1 MGLAINQATI
11 SNGLLPHL
19 CSGPAVFGLVI
30 AGELVALALVLSNNA
45 LTSFSWIQLGY
56 VSMVVQWIVLLSA
69 LVLCQLSRIFVQFS
83 AVVGGCL
90 AYATVLLISLVVIGV
105 AQRVVYASV
114 DPLHLAKNMLL
125 TAIFSGIFLRYL
137 FLQQQLRNQ
146 QQAELQS
153 RIQALHARIRPH
165 FLFNSMNA
173 VASLIPVNPELAEQV
188 VEDLSQL
195 FRVSLQEASLV
206 SVDEEIALCRSY
218 VAIEQI
224 RLGDRLQVVWR
235 CHHHLADDETS
246 NAADILVPSLVLQP
260 LIENAIYHGVQ
271 RLLDGGLISIS
282 TWIDG
287 KQLILKVTN
296 PLPVL
301 EDNQTDNLEN
311 LLKDTFL
318 QDKKNNRMALQNIEN
333 RLQAHYGRGASL
345 DVQQNISG
353 TNAPHYEVSIA
364 IPIENDPLERKI

>member
-1 MGLAINQATI
+1 
-11 SNGLLPHL
+11 
-19 CSGPAVFGLVI
+19 VFGLGI
-30 AGELVALALVLSNNA
+30 AGELVALALVLSNGA
-45 LTSFSWIQLGY
+45 LVAFSWVQLGY
-56 VSMVVQWIVLLSA
+56 VSMVAQWIVLLSA
-69 LVLCQLSRIFVQFS
+69 LVLCQLSQVLARFS

-90 AYATVLLISLVVIGV
+90 VYLTVLLLSLVVIAA
-105 AQRVVYASV
+105 AQWLVYGSIE
-114 DPLHLAKNMLL
+114 PLQLVKNMLL

-224 RLGDRLQVVWR
+224 RLGDRLQVDWR
-235 CHHHLADDETS
+235 CHHGATS
-246 NAADILVPSLVLQP
+246 SVASDAVNHVADILVPSLVLQP

-271 RLLDGGLISIS
+271 RLPDGGLIQIS

-301 EDNQTDNLEN
+301 EDNQTDNLGN
-311 LLKDTFL
+311 LLE
-318 QDKKNNRMALQNIEN
+318 DKKNNRMALQNIEN

-345 DVQQNISG
+345 DVQQNTSE
-353 TNAPHYEVSIA
+353 TNTPHYEVSIA
-364 IPIENDPLERKI
+364 IPIESDH

>member
-1 MGLAINQATI
+1 MGLAIDQAKI

-19 CSGPAVFGLVI
+19 CSGSAVFGLVI
-30 AGELVALALVLSNNA
+30 AGELIALALVLSHSTLVA
-45 LTSFSWIQLGY
+45 FSWIQLGY

-69 LVLCQLSRIFVQFS
+69 LVLCQLSRVFTRFS

-90 AYATVLLISLVVIGV
+90 VYITVLLISLVIIGL
-105 AQRVVYASV
+105 AQWVVYDAIA
-114 DPLHLAKNMLL
+114 PLSLAKNMLL
-125 TAIFSGIFLRYL
+125 TAIFSGILLRYL

-173 VASLIPVNPELAEQV
+173 VASLIPTNPELAEQV

-195 FRVSLQEASLV
+195 FRVSLREASLV
-206 SVDEEIALCRSY
+206 SVDEEIALCRRY

-224 RLGDRLQVVWR
+224 RLGDRLQVDWR
-235 CHHHLADDETS
+235 CHHGVGEDAGNT
-246 NAADILVPSLVLQP
+246 LVPSLVLQP

-271 RLLDGGLISIS
+271 RLPDGGLIQIS

-287 KQLILKVTN
+287 KQLMFKVTN
-296 PLPVL
+296 PLPEL
-301 EDNQTDNLEN
+301 EDNQTDNLDSLLEDN
-311 LLKDTFL
+311 LLEG
-318 QDKKNNRMALQNIEN
+318 KKSNRMALQNIEN
-333 RLQAHYGRGASL
+333 RLQAHYGRGASI
-345 DVQQNISG
+345 DVQQHTIGTHASG
-353 TNAPHYEVSIA
+353 TGTPHYEVSIA
-364 IPIENDPLERKI
+364 IPIENDN